1 MEICLNCQF
10 IALILKGLQ
19 AGGGGG
25 RECGGVLEIIS
36 LIGMSEFPVIKLRS
50 ANLHLLNI
58 QNNLGFNQVI
68 SEAELRVMR
77 GQMRLLV
84 VAVAK
89 SPKAVMS
96 SIALEVI
103 SYIERNILHCR

>member
-1 MEICLNCQF
+1 MW
-10 IALILKGLQ
+10 
-19 AGGGGG
+19 
-25 RECGGVLEIIS
+25 GGVLEIIS
-36 LIGMSEFPVIKLRS
+36 LLGMSDFPVIKLRS

-68 SEAELRVMR
+68 SEAELKVMQ
-77 GQMRLLV
+77 GQMGLFV

-89 SPKAVMS
+89 SPKTVMS

-103 SYIERNILHCR
+103 SYTERNILHCR